1 VGEVRGIGLQAAIDF
16 TFDKKKTLFPPN
28 RIIRLIARA
37 KGKRLL
43 IKMMGQAMEFAPPLI
58 IQREEIDAAIKIV
71 DECITEEE
79 KEMNL

>member
-1 VGEVRGIGLQAAIDF
+1 LQTAIDF
-16 TFDKKKTLFPPN
+16 TLDKKKKTPFPPN

-37 KGKRLL
+37 KGKGLLIKLL

-58 IQREEIDAAIKIV
+58 IQKEEIDAAIKIL